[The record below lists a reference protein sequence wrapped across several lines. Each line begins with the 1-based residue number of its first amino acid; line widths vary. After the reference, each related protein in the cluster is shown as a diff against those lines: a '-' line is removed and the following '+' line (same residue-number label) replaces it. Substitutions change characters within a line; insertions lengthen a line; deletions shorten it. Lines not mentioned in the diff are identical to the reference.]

1 MYDLNLTG
9 DDGHTDDAQVV
20 DGDVEDGGAG
30 MGFDGDVEEDLP
42 ESME

>member
-1 MYDLNLTG
+1 MIL
-9 DDGHTDDAQVV
+9 